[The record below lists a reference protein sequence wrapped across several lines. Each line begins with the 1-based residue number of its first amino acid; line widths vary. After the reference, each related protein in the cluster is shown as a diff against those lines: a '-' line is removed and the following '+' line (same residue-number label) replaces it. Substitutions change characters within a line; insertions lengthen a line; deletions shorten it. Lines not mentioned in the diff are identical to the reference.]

1 MDLEADERFLEQC
14 RQILY
19 GGIMIFF
26 LSLSLSFSFRLS
38 NKYLKYLA
46 SRVTKPPDPTIAMMI
61 EVMFP
66 TTLSTIL
73 VKSGT
78 SVGVGVTVGVGT
90 NAGVAVGGKV
100 GIKVGVAG
108 PITSIV
114 NGMFLRDYDACLPLR
129 G

>member
-1 MDLEADERFLEQC
+1 
-14 RQILY
+14 
-19 GGIMIFF
+19 
-26 LSLSLSFSFRLS
+26 
-38 NKYLKYLA
+38 
-46 SRVTKPPDPTIAMMI
+46 MMI

-78 SVGVGVTVGVGT
+78 SVGVGVIVGVGT

-108 PITSIV
+108 PITTIV
-114 NGMFLRDYDACLPLR
+114 NEMFLRDYDACLPLR